1 MRLIDADAL
10 ETAIDNER
18 EILIEQ
24 ERFGAEHVVV
34 HHARRLVEDAPT
46 IDAIPVGWLR
56 DKMFLADDE
65 GDDDTVLIISWLI
78 QTWQKEQEANNAVN

>member
-10 ETAIDNER
+10 EAAIDKER

-34 HHARRLVEDAPT
+34 HHARRLVEDAP
-46 IDAIPVGWLR
+46 IVDAIPMPWLDSLMLDGEPEESKAAWR
-56 DKMFLADDE
+56 VKKA
-65 GDDDTVLIISWLI
+65 W
-78 QTWQKEQEANNAVN
+78 EARA